1 MGIIFLLKEHCL
13 KELLSTEILPEQL
26 CGSVFLNI
34 PIFSYCISKVGHH
47 FQSSSDDDDDFKPMS
62 FLHTEHSLQQVGM
75 LMTVTQLVL
84 KTVCNQKFDI

>member
-13 KELLSTEILPEQL
+13 KELLSTEILPEQVQ
-26 CGSVFLNI
+26 SSSIF
-34 PIFSYCISKVGHH
+34 PFFSYCFSKVGHH

>member
-1 MGIIFLLKEHCL
+1 MVQSSSIF
-13 KELLSTEILPEQL
+13 P
-26 CGSVFLNI
+26 F
-34 PIFSYCISKVGHH
+34 FSYYFSKVGHH

-84 KTVCNQKFDI
+84 KTVCNQKFDILNNEQFLKEAIRMSHTGNTVHCIN